1 MFFLCVKSID
11 NPSQVFAAITHF
23 LTSQLCQIVS
33 LTHSN
38 DYLVF
43 ECIGHLTKFKLCLS
57 PDMSHVIEDI
67 SKNVS
72 GAFKIKCIFSHLERD
87 KFQHHCVIRNSTFSG
102 EFSSHC
108 DWPLWKKILKGVC
121 LNQWQLMWSQY
132 CIYCRQV
139 EFQDNF
145 MRFTLSGSIDA
156 WNFTIIIC
164 QGNVNIYKGNVVL
177 PGLRLLLK
185 Q

>member
-1 MFFLCVKSID
+1 MFSLCVRIRD
-11 NPSQVFAAITHF
+11 NSSQVFDVITRF
-23 LTSQLCQIVS
+23 LTSQLCQIVTF
-33 LTHSN
+33 THSN

-43 ECIGHLTKFKLCLS
+43 ECIGHLSKFKLCLS
-57 PDMSHVIEDI
+57 PDMNHVIEAI
-67 SKNVS
+67 STIIT
-72 GAFKIKCIFSHLERD
+72 GAFKIKCIFSLLERR
-87 KFQHHCVIRNSTFSG
+87 KFQHHCIIRNSTFSG
-102 EFSSHC
+102 AFSGHC
-108 DWPLWKKILKGVC
+108 DWSLWEQILKDIP

-132 CIYCRQV
+132 CIFCTQV

-156 WNFTIIIC
+156 WFFTIIIC
-164 QGNVNIYKGNVVL
+164 QGNVKLHKGNVVL